1 MILSKQQIAR
11 IFHELQLED
20 NYNFLEDDLVKLA
33 NAYIE
38 AVRPIIAKEELA
50 NCAEIAGALNANVGA
65 KLIQVRTPAIKAMEE
80 KKC

>member
-33 NAYIE
+33 NAYID
-38 AVRPIIAKEELA
+38 AVRPIIAKEELT
-50 NCAEIAGALNANVGA
+50 NCVEIVNALNHAVGA
-65 KLIQVRTPAIKAMEE
+65 KLLNVRMPFIKEMET
-80 KKC
+80 KK